1 MAEPTQ
7 SASGGLLV
15 CDSVSGGWG
24 ETQVLSDISF
34 SLPAGETVA
43 ILGRN
48 GVGKSTLLSTI
59 AGRATLKAG
68 DISFSGRS
76 IARMPKYRRARNGIA
91 LVPKEREIFPS
102 LSVEENLA
110 VAAQPRRDGAV
121 ADWTLGHVYDLFPH
135 LGERRRNRGNQL
147 SGGEQQMLSIG
158 RALMGNPSLLLL
170 DEPMEGLA
178 PVIIEQLIAALHN
191 IRTRSRLAIL
201 LVEQHAGIALEFTR
215 RLMVLDRGA
224 IAYDTLD
231 GTVPPDIHRIEQL
244 IGVEAA

>member
-1 MAEPTQ
+1 MAEPAQ
-7 SASGGLLV
+7 SASGDLLV

-34 SLPAGETVA
+34 SVPAGETVA

-59 AGRATLKAG
+59 AGRAALKAG
-68 DISFSGRS
+68 DIRFSGRS
-76 IARMPKYRRARNGIA
+76 IARLPKYRRARNGIG
-91 LVPKEREIFPS
+91 LVPQEREIFPS

-110 VAAQPRRDGAV
+110 VATQPRRDGAA
-121 ADWTLGHVYDLFPH
+121 ADWTLERVYDLFPR

-191 IRTRSRLAIL
+191 IRTRSRLATL
-201 LVEQHAGIALEFTR
+201 LVEQHPSIALEFTR

-224 IAYDTLD
+224 IVYDTLN
-231 GTVPPDIHRIEQL
+231 GAAPPDIRRIEQL
-244 IGVEAA
+244 IGVDGT